1 MQRQGTEMSNKTA
14 QEALIHIMVTSSA
27 ADSKLK
33 DIELSMIRNFC
44 ATLPVFEGFNI
55 DTLDAI
61 SSRTVKLLGDGNG
74 IDEILQIAK
83 SELPERLHET
93 AYALAVEVAAVDVS
107 AGQEELQFLEMLGD
121 ILDID
126 KLGMAAIE
134 HSARMRY
141 RKI

>member
-1 MQRQGTEMSNKTA
+1 MSSKTA
-14 QEALIHIMVTSSA
+14 QEALVHIMVTASA

-33 DIELSMIRNFC
+33 DIELSKIREIC
-44 ATLPVFEGFNI
+44 TSLPVFNGFNI

-74 IDEILQIAK
+74 IDEILAIAK
-83 SELPERLHET
+83 DELPQRLHET
-93 AYALAVEVAAVDVS
+93 AYALAVEIAAVDSS
-107 AGQEELQFLEMLGD
+107 AGQEELQFLELLGD
-121 ILDID
+121 ILEID

>member
-1 MQRQGTEMSNKTA
+1 MSSKTA
-14 QEALIHIMVTSSA
+14 QEALVHIMVTASA
-27 ADSKLK
+27 ADNKLK
-33 DIELSMIRNFC
+33 DIELSKIREIC
-44 ATLPVFEGFNI
+44 ASLPVFDGFNI

-74 IDEILQIAK
+74 IDAILAIAK
-83 SELPERLHET
+83 DELPQRLHET
-93 AYALAVEVAAVDVS
+93 AYALAVEIAAVDSS
-107 AGQEELQFLEMLGD
+107 AGQEELQFLELLGD
-121 ILDID
+121 ILEID

>member
-1 MQRQGTEMSNKTA
+1 MSSKTA
-14 QEALIHIMVTSSA
+14 QEALVHIMVTASA
-27 ADSKLK
+27 ADNKLK
-33 DIELSMIRNFC
+33 DIELSKIREIC
-44 ATLPVFEGFNI
+44 TSLPVFDGFNI

-74 IDEILQIAK
+74 IDAILAIAK
-83 SELPERLHET
+83 DELPQRLHET
-93 AYALAVEVAAVDVS
+93 AYALAVEIAAVDSS
-107 AGQEELQFLEMLGD
+107 AGQEELQFLELLGD
-121 ILDID
+121 ILEID

>member
-1 MQRQGTEMSNKTA
+1 MSLNTA
-14 QEALIHIMVTSSA
+14 QEALVHIMVTASA

-33 DIELSMIRNFC
+33 DIELSKIREIC
-44 ATLPVFEGFNI
+44 TSLPVFKGFNI

-74 IDEILQIAK
+74 IDEILAIAK
-83 SELPERLHET
+83 DGLPGRLHET
-93 AYALAVEVAAVDVS
+93 AYALAVEIAAVDIS

-121 ILDID
+121 HLNID

>member
-1 MQRQGTEMSNKTA
+1 MQSQGTEMSNKTA

-121 ILDID
+121 ILEID
-126 KLGMAAIE
+126 RLGMAAIE

>member
-1 MQRQGTEMSNKTA
+1 MSLNTA
-14 QEALIHIMVTSSA
+14 QEALVHIMVTASA

-33 DIELSMIRNFC
+33 DIELSKIREIC
-44 ATLPVFEGFNI
+44 TSLPVFKGFNI

-74 IDEILQIAK
+74 IDEILAIAK
-83 SELPERLHET
+83 DGLPGRLHET
-93 AYALAVEVAAVDVS
+93 AYALAVEIAAVDTR

-121 ILDID
+121 HLDID

>member
-1 MQRQGTEMSNKTA
+1 MSSRTA
-14 QEALIHIMVTSSA
+14 QEALVHIMVTASA
-27 ADSKLK
+27 ADNKLK
-33 DIELSMIRNFC
+33 DIELSKIREIC
-44 ATLPVFEGFNI
+44 TSLPVFNGFNI

-74 IDEILQIAK
+74 IDEILAIAK
-83 SELPERLHET
+83 DELPQRLHET
-93 AYALAVEVAAVDVS
+93 AYALAVEIAAVDSS
-107 AGQEELQFLEMLGD
+107 AGQEELQFLELLGD
-121 ILDID
+121 ILEID